1 MSAFTGPERAAIL
14 LMSLGEEG
22 AAAVLSHM
30 EEREIQSLGNHMSEL
45 GDVDTTSMDMVSKE
59 FYDTIKTGA
68 GGLGLGGMDF
78 LRTTLM
84 KALDPAKATEILN
97 NITTPGEEMGGG
109 LETVR
114 MLEPKIIASF
124 LTNEHPQ
131 TAAIVMA
138 HLEPAV
144 GGQVIQE
151 IPEEKRMEIIHR
163 LATLERV
170 SPQVLR
176 DLDEALQSEFRTSG
190 AVSGSKLGGVQSTVS
205 IMGSLDRA
213 SETGIL
219 VALDEVDQELA
230 DQIRS
235 LRFTFEDIIQIDDT
249 GIQLVLKE
257 INQDD
262 LIIAMKTAS
271 DKLKEKLLRNM
282 SERAAAML
290 EEDLESL
297 GPQKISD
304 VEKAQHKIIDACK
317 KLEESGK
324 ITMGGGEELV

>member
-1 MSAFTGPERAAIL
+1 MR
-14 LMSLGEEG
+14 
-22 AAAVLSHM
+22 
-30 EEREIQSLGNHMSEL
+30 
-45 GDVDTTSMDMVSKE
+45 
-59 FYDTIKTGA
+59 
-68 GGLGLGGMDF
+68 
-78 LRTTLM
+78 
-84 KALDPAKATEILN
+84 
-97 NITTPGEEMGGG
+97 
-109 LETVR
+109 
-114 MLEPKIIASF
+114 EPKIIASF
-124 LTNEHPQ
+124 LANEHPQ

-205 IMGSLDRA
+205 IMGTLDRA

-235 LRFTFEDIIQIDDT
+235 LRFTFEDINQIDDT
-249 GIQLVLKE
+249 GLQLILKE

-262 LIIAMKTAS
+262 LILALKTAS
-271 DKLKEKLLRNM
+271 DGLKEKLLKNM